1 MKMKHLALALT
12 VSALAIS
19 APAFAH
25 EGHDHDA
32 PTTIQAPKGG
42 VIKAL
47 DESRVEVTFKGKA
60 LNVFLYDKEL
70 KPLAVTG
77 FTVKAKAELPRG
89 KKQEDIQLVPA
100 GTSYTGVY
108 DAKGAHRYTLLLS
121 VTDPKTKRPE
131 NLSFTIEPR
140 K

>member
-1 MKMKHLALALT
+1 MKKLLSALAL
-12 VSALAIS
+12 LAICT
-19 APAFAH
+19 PALAH

-47 DESRVEVTFKGKA
+47 DESRVEVTSKGKD
-60 LNVFLYDKEL
+60 LNIFLYDKEL

-77 FTVKAKAELPRG
+77 FKVKAKAQLPRG
-89 KKQEDIQLVPA
+89 KKEEEIQLIPGA
-100 GTSYTGVY
+100 TSYTGVY

-121 VTDPKTKRPE
+121 VTDPKTARSE